1 MTELPTEKP
10 IQNPYELT
18 HLLDGTSLSVR
29 HNLVDII
36 ERELLGPK
44 FGEQEL
50 LPFSPLSQYLVGLI
64 APVKLAEQDSPEVPG
79 VADDA
84 DLVVVRDDASSRAAQ
99 RGVPVEAADENEAE
113 TTDDDPDDRT
123 PKQGLMVPASMGLR
137 WPHLGALTS
146 RLRLAKSIR
155 RVAQFAITS
164 ALQFRYPRR
173 YAFLTLQRVQR

>member
-123 PKQGLMVPASMGLR
+123 PKQGR